1 MIDAMGIIYTHEGD
15 TVLKDLTQKR
25 SIAAVPIG
33 GRYRI
38 IDFVLSNMVNSGIR
52 NIALI
57 PQNNY
62 ESLLEHIG
70 TGKEWDLDRKRDGL
84 FVLTPY
90 AKHDNPGWY
99 SGSIDAIHS
108 SMSYI
113 KRSREKYVVLSGT
126 HMICNNS
133 YRDALQYHIEKG
145 ADITIIYK
153 QENELPAKELKKYT
167 LLKTDEDG
175 RVTDME
181 ITPPAPR
188 FNKVSMKMFIIDKM
202 LLEYLIAEA
211 VARGYSD
218 VVKDILL
225 RKIDE
230 LKIYGYEHKG
240 YLGRV
245 DSISTYYENNMNL
258 LNAEI
263 RKELF
268 GKNGPIYTRIKDEV
282 PAKYAGNAKV
292 NNCLVADGC
301 IVEGEVEGSILFR
314 GVKVYKGAKVK
325 NCIVME
331 DSEIHENVR
340 LEHAIIDKD
349 VVIKR
354 GRNLIGQESY
364 PIVVA
369 KGEVI

>member
-1 MIDAMGIIYTHEGD
+1 MIDAMGVIYTHESD

-33 GRYRI
+33 GRYRM
-38 IDFVLSNMVNSGIR
+38 IDFILSNMVNSGIR
-52 NIALI
+52 NIVLI
-57 PQNNY
+57 PQSNY

-99 SGSIDAIHS
+99 SGSIDAFHS

-113 KRSREKYVVLSGT
+113 KRSREKYVILCGS
-126 HMICNNS
+126 HMICNQS
-133 YRDALQYHIEKG
+133 YKDALQYHIEKG
-145 ADITIIYK
+145 ADITVIYK
-153 QENELPAKELKKYT
+153 QESELSSKELRKYT
-167 LLKTDEDG
+167 LIKTDEDG
-175 RVTDME
+175 RVIDME

-188 FNKVSMKMFIIDKM
+188 FNKVSMKMYIIDKM
-202 LLEYLIAEA
+202 LLEYLIAEG
-211 VARGYSD
+211 VARGCSD
-218 VVKDILL
+218 IIKDIFLKKL
-225 RKIDE
+225 DA

-258 LNAEI
+258 LNSEI
-263 RKELF
+263 RDELF
-268 GKNGPIYTRIKDEV
+268 TKNGPIYTRIRDEV
-282 PAKYAGNAKV
+282 PAKYDENAKTK
-292 NNCLVADGC
+292 NCLVADGC
-301 IVEGEVEGSILFR
+301 IVEGEVENSILSR
-314 GVKVYKGAKVK
+314 GVKIYKGAQVK
-325 NCIVME
+325 NCIIME
-331 DSEIHENVR
+331 DTEIHENVK
-340 LEHAIIDKD
+340 LEHAIIDKG

-354 GRNLIGQESY
+354 GRRLIGQESY

-369 KGEVI
+369 KGEII

>member
-33 GRYRI
+33 GRYRM

-108 SMSYI
+108 SMSYL
-113 KRSREKYVVLSGT
+113 KRSREKYVVFSGT
-126 HMICNNS
+126 HMVCNLS
-133 YRDALQYHIEKG
+133 YKDALQYHIEKG
-145 ADITIIYK
+145 ADITVIYK
-153 QENELPAKELKKYT
+153 QENELSSKELKKYT
-167 LLKTDEDG
+167 LVKTDEDG

-181 ITPPAPR
+181 VNSPVPR
-188 FNKVSMKMFIIDKM
+188 FNKVSLKMYIIDKM
-202 LLEYLIAEA
+202 LLECLIGEG
-211 VARGYSD
+211 VARGYND
-218 VVKDILL
+218 LIKDIFLKKL
-225 RKIDE
+225 EE
-230 LKIYGYEHKG
+230 LKVYGYEHKG

-245 DSISTYYENNMNL
+245 DSISAYYKNNMNL
-258 LNAEI
+258 LNSEV
-263 RKELF
+263 RDELF
-268 GKNGPIYTRIKDEV
+268 TRNGPIYTRIKDEV
-282 PAKYAGNAKV
+282 PAKYDSNAKMK
-292 NNCLVADGC
+292 NSLVADGC

-314 GVKVYKGAKVK
+314 GVKIYKGAQVK

-331 DSEIHENVR
+331 DTEIHENVK

-354 GRNLIGQESY
+354 GRRLIGQESY
-364 PIVVA
+364 PIVIA